1 VRAPTRGGT
10 AAASL
15 LLSLA
20 AVPAHAYTP
29 ENHERSVREAVDV
42 CRAGPSIAL
51 SEGDVEAIVTGVR
64 EPDDWSLGMVQI
76 GVQRIEPGARG
87 KQRDVS
93 ALRIA
98 EQSFH
103 GSPNPTRPPYTDSP
117 QDQQQKLRAMPT
129 PKGALLPDRLD
140 LDVHA
145 YDTNQAVRNKL
156 LMNASQLLCVSVA
169 HSVDRTSGRKLGNLL
184 HMVGDTYSASHVQ
197 RSEPEGS
204 PDACGT
210 EKIEWHF
217 SMDLVVW
224 KRHMPADAENGDW
237 RFRCLVRHSAEL
249 IRMWASARAEAKAS
263 SDATIRL
270 AKANG
275 AVERVVGYLCDRV
288 FREDPEVLKRPA
300 GGAAAYYSIA
310 SGSDNWASVLTFWR
324 EQPPDRPIQPVGLTG
339 PDEAAAFV
347 AWVNQELVR
356 QGRPPF
362 FAYPSRDTGDFCE
375 GAGQPSALAPDL
387 RCTADEIRAA
397 MSASRVVEGLTIPPR
412 VR

>member
-1 VRAPTRGGT
+1 V
-10 AAASL
+10 
-15 LLSLA
+15 
-20 AVPAHAYTP
+20 
-29 ENHERSVREAVDV
+29 
-42 CRAGPSIAL
+42 
-51 SEGDVEAIVTGVR
+51 
-64 EPDDWSLGMVQI
+64 
-76 GVQRIEPGARG
+76 
-87 KQRDVS
+87 
-93 ALRIA
+93 LRIA

-117 QDQQQKLRAMPT
+117 QDQRAKQRALPV
-129 PKGALLPDRLD
+129 PEDELLPDRLD

-156 LMNASQLLCVSVA
+156 LLNASQLLCVSVA

-237 RFRCLVRHSAEL
+237 RFRCLVRHGSEL
-249 IRMWASARAEAKAS
+249 IRMWAAARAEARHS
-263 SDATIRL
+263 SDATTRL
-270 AKANG
+270 EAANG
-275 AVERVVGYLCDRV
+275 AVEGVVGYLCDRV
-288 FREDPEVLKRPA
+288 FREDPEVLRRPA

-310 SGSDNWASVLTFWR
+310 SGSDNWASVFTFWSK
-324 EQPPDRPIQPVGLTG
+324 QPPDRPIQPVGLTD

-356 QGRPPF
+356 HGRPPW
-362 FAYPSRDTGDFCE
+362 FAYPSRDAGDFCE
-375 GAGQPSALAPDL
+375 GADHPRALHPAL
-387 RCTADEIRAA
+387 RCTAEEIQAA
-397 MSASRVVEGLTIPPR
+397 MSASPRVEGLTIPPR
-412 VR
+412 GR